1 MRVGITNGLNNHSDD
16 VMEYVDFND
25 LYNSFKINW
34 QVSSTF
40 EISFTMTYDD
50 QYKDVFNLAQM
61 KRYIWFNR
69 NLYTIQQLT
78 KGLDEN
84 GLPTLQITANHALI
98 DQMKNIRLDPKQ
110 PTENNPDVSGSGDS
124 GNDSGDSGDDSSDD
138 SGNQQPG
145 TTVTVKQT

>member
-40 EISFTMTYDD
+40 EISFTMTYTD

-61 KRYIWFNR
+61 KHYIWFNR

-78 KGLDEN
+78 RAWMK
-84 GLPTLQITANHALI
+84 TACQHCRSPLI
-98 DQMKNIRLDPKQ
+98 ML
-110 PTENNPDVSGSGDS
+110 
-124 GNDSGDSGDDSSDD
+124 
-138 SGNQQPG
+138 
-145 TTVTVKQT
+145 